1 VRLPEHGARR
11 NPDRHS
17 ARCAGGALERDR
29 AVFQPVNVT
38 LTARFSKKLN
48 CATKTVDMKVV
59 DETSSTT
66 FAKVVLCFSRRFEQE
81 RQAKLGFCRVK
92 TAVNQVFHPSPLKIS
107 NAIQHESCVPRKTG
121 QLLYW

>member
-1 VRLPEHGARR
+1 MAGAKGDHGTDLEAVGTEPARTPRRVRLPEHGARR

-81 RQAKLGFCRVK
+81 RQAKLGFCRVLM
-92 TAVNQVFHPSPLKIS
+92 NSENCS
-107 NAIQHESCVPRKTG
+107 
-121 QLLYW
+121 